1 VTGSLNCGGRELS
14 LRHPRVM
21 GILNVTPDSFSDGGR
36 FVGEQAAIDHARAMQ
51 AAGAAIIDVGGESS
65 RPGST
70 GVSEQEE
77 LDRVIPVLEA
87 LRDAVDVPL
96 SVDTT
101 KPVVMRAAAAAGA
114 GLINDIKALRG
125 PGALEAARETGLP
138 VCLMHMQGTPAT
150 MQDNPAY
157 TDVLGEVTTFL
168 RERLDAAEAAGIPR
182 SRLLVDPGFG
192 FGKQDPHN
200 ARLLAQLPALTELG
214 VPVLAGLS
222 RKSLVG
228 RVLGRELPDRLAG
241 SVAAAALA
249 AWHGAS
255 IIRAHDVAETL
266 DAVNLMEY
274 VRRQGGGNA

>member
-1 VTGSLNCGGRELS
+1 
-14 LRHPRVM
+14 M